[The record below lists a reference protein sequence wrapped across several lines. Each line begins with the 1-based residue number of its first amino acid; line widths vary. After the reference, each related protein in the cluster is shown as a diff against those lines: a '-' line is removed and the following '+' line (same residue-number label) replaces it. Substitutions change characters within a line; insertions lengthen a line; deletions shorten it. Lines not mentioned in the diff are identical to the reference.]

1 MSRIPLTHV
10 CLLLGAVVILSLAV
24 GSARMSSGGPGLLAL
39 PVEREGGGSLTGP
52 PIPPPTP
59 RPAHSGILDEGSA
72 VPANPVTSDPAAAA
86 SAADTASS
94 SDAGAA
100 QPDQQVQ
107 SADTTRQSDAEAS
120 SSDPPPAAPDPA
132 PVKDSLV
139 VSMWGSPTG
148 LGVLGQ
154 VTPDAAMAQLQGLSD
169 QYRQLDGGKPVT
181 PAFFVVYA
189 VAQDEPTDNG
199 LYLRYLKDEEVWPY
213 LTLAHQNHGLVF
225 LDLQMGLSDVRTQL
239 DRLRP
244 YLLDPSVHIAL
255 DPEYAVHPGQQPGGL
270 DAGSLDA
277 ADLNTAQAYLEQ
289 LVEENHLPD
298 KILVIHQFQDN
309 VITNGDQVQRFAHV
323 STVVNMDAY
332 GDALQK
338 IEKYEHFAQRPYAEY
353 ASFNLFLHLD
363 NGLMPAQD
371 VMKLSP
377 RPSMVIY
384 Q

>member
-1 MSRIPLTHV
+1 M
-10 CLLLGAVVILSLAV
+10 VILPP
-24 GSARMSSGGPGLLAL
+24 ARPPR
-39 PVEREGGGSLTGP
+39 PV
-52 PIPPPTP
+52 
-59 RPAHSGILDEGSA
+59 RPAHSGILEEGTPGADSGTPSA
-72 VPANPVTSDPAAAA
+72 GPVAAPAAPA
-86 SAADTASS
+86 SPERGSDQQDPQAQAADVQQQDNASS
-94 SDAGAA
+94 APAE
-100 QPDQQVQ
+100 QPPDQQ
-107 SADTTRQSDAEAS
+107 
-120 SSDPPPAAPDPA
+120 PA

-139 VSMWGSPTG
+139 VSMWGNPDG

-154 VTPDAAMAQLQGLSD
+154 VTPDDAMAQLQGLSD
-169 QYRQLDGGKPVT
+169 QYRQVDGGKPVT

-199 LYLRYLKDEEVWPY
+199 LYLRYLKDEDVWPY
-213 LTLAHQNHGLVF
+213 LTLAHQNGALVF

-244 YLLDPSVHIAL
+244 YLLDPSVHVAL
-255 DPEYAVHPGQQPGGL
+255 DPEYAVRPGQQPGGI

-289 LVEENHLPD
+289 LVEEYHLPD

-309 VITNGDQVQRFAHV
+309 VITNGDKVGRFAHV

-332 GDALQK
+332 GDPQRK
-338 IEKYEHFAQRPYAEY
+338 VEKYQYFARRPYAEY
-353 ASFNLFLHLD
+353 ASFNLFLRLD
-363 NGLMPAQD
+363 NGLMPAAD